1 MIEGPCR
8 GGVRRHSPIIVNSKS
23 PRWDLKLNT
32 ATPPRRT
39 RPFGAPFFYVF
50 QRSVFLEWC
59 EVNTPTR
66 HRCHCHVIDLSTTHN
81 LFPPDSPGAPYS
93 SRSQR
98 NATARRGNWKS
109 SARVG
114 LGHGEMTLPG
124 RAAAHVGGTAATSN
138 NQVVSRPPT
147 ALPRARSTTTS

>member
-32 ATPPRRT
+32 ATPRAEQ
-39 RPFGAPFFYVF
+39 GLLELLFYVF
-50 QRSVFLEWC
+50 QRKSGAKYSYKASMSLSCHRPFDDAQPFDDV
-59 EVNTPTR
+59 TR
-66 HRCHCHVIDLSTTHN
+66 TAAGC
-81 LFPPDSPGAPYS
+81 
-93 SRSQR
+93 RSQR

-138 NQVVSRPPT
+138 KATTKSYPVRP
-147 ALPRARSTTTS
+147 LRCHARSTTTS

>member
-1 MIEGPCR
+1 MQ

-23 PRWDLKLNT
+23 PRWDLKLEHGDT
-32 ATPPRRT
+32 PRRT
-39 RPFGAPFFYVF
+39 RPFGAPFL
-50 QRSVFLEWC
+50 RIPEKEWRQI
-59 EVNTPTR
+59 VVQGIDVTVMSSTFR
-66 HRCHCHVIDLSTTHN
+66 RTTFSRRLHRGRRTAAGC
-81 LFPPDSPGAPYS
+81 
-93 SRSQR
+93 RSQR

>member
-1 MIEGPCR
+1 MQ

-32 ATPPRRT
+32 ATPRAEQ
-39 RPFGAPFFYVF
+39 GLLELLFYVF
-50 QRSVFLEWC
+50 QRKSGAKYSYKASMSLSCHRPFDDAQPFDDV
-59 EVNTPTR
+59 TR
-66 HRCHCHVIDLSTTHN
+66 TAAGC
-81 LFPPDSPGAPYS
+81 
-93 SRSQR
+93 RSQR